1 MNATGPQARRVDA
14 WLQSRFGLT
23 LACYPAV
30 RAEQIVASMPGPD
43 EGAWDARL
51 EAVAASLSIPET
63 HFGRHPECFTALTA
77 WLRRRPPTARPL
89 RVWSAG
95 CASGEE
101 AYNLAAVCRAV
112 VGDAVEVLGT
122 DFSEDAVRRARAAT
136 YGRWSLRG
144 VDPAAAA
151 WLRPGPGD
159 EFVIDD
165 DVRRLVRFRVATL
178 VDDEP
183 PRDVDV
189 VFCRNVLIY
198 FAEDGANRVLERIRT
213 ALRPD
218 GILVMAPTDPHP
230 SGLVAWG
237 RAFTEIE
244 GVPVRV
250 YQPPLAAVR
259 PAPPPPA
266 TEAPPA
272 PCAQPIVPTDFAA
285 AVRALL
291 KA

>member
-23 LACYPAV
+23 LACYPQV
-30 RAEQIVASMPGPD
+30 RAEQIVASMPGAD
-43 EGAWDARL
+43 EVAWDARL
-51 EAVAASLSIPET
+51 DAVAASLSIPET
-63 HFGRHPECFTALTA
+63 HFGRHPECFTALAA
-77 WLRRRPPTARPL
+77 WLRGRPATGRAL

-101 AYNLAAVCRAV
+101 AYNLAAVCRSV

-122 DFSEDAVRRARAAT
+122 DFSEDAVQRARTAT
-136 YGRWSLRG
+136 YGRWSMRG
-144 VDPAAAA
+144 LDPAAAT
-151 WLRPGPGD
+151 WLVPGPRD
-159 EFVIDD
+159 EYVVDD
-165 DVRRLVRFRVATL
+165 AVRRLVAFRVATL
-178 VDDEP
+178 VEDAP
-183 PRDVDV
+183 PTDVDV

-198 FAEDGANRVLERIRT
+198 FAEDGANRVLERFRA

-230 SGLVAWG
+230 SGLAAWG
-237 RAFTEIE
+237 RAMTEID

-250 YQPPLAAVR
+250 YRPPGATRAPSHHVPER
-259 PAPPPPA
+259 PAPP
-266 TEAPPA
+266 EAP
-272 PCAQPIVPTDFAA
+272 PIVPTDFAA

-291 KA
+291 KS